1 MKVEHL
7 GETGTVP
14 CAKIGVSIVL
24 GFEAGIPG
32 DDIPGQ
38 CIGLHLK
45 LITGRSI
52 THL

>member
-1 MKVEHL
+1 MKVEHS

-14 CAKIGVSIVL
+14 CAKIGVSLVL
-24 GFEAGIPG
+24 GFETGIPG
-32 DDIPGQ
+32 DDFPGQ
-38 CIGLHLK
+38 GIGFRFK